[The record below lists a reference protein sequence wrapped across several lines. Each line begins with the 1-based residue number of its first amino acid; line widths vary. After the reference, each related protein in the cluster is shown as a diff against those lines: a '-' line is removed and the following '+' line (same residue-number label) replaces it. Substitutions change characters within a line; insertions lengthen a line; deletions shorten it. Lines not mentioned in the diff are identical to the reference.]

1 MLNEIN
7 AKVRAG
13 PRGGCECEDTQQMVQ
28 TLRKDTQTDGVA

>member
-1 MLNEIN
+1 MPNEIN

-28 TLRKDTQTDGVA
+28 TLRKETQPDGVA